1 LQRNPIAKKRTTV
14 KFSKFAIAACAF
26 AAAIVSAP
34 AAFAATE
41 TIILGTSNQ
50 PSVFSSQDMA
60 HLTITEVGNN
70 TVWTLSADWDNT
82 LNSRNPFV
90 FGLSFADK
98 KTAAPVGF
106 SATTGTITAKDLSA
120 TAVNFLTANK
130 AGRFTDG
137 EVATWT
143 FNNTKL
149 TDFSAFQLHVN
160 SVTSAG
166 QSVKFTQLVTTPV
179 PEPETYAMLLAG
191 LGMIG
196 FVARRRRAA
205 K

>member
-1 LQRNPIAKKRTTV
+1 V
-14 KFSKFAIAACAF
+14 KFSKIAIAACAF
-26 AAAIVSAP
+26 AAAMVSAP

-41 TIILGTSNQ
+41 TIILGTSNNV
-50 PSVFSSQDMA
+50 SFASQDMA

-70 TVWTLSADWDNT
+70 TVWTLSVDWDNA
-82 LNSRNPFV
+82 LNTRNPFI
-90 FGLSFADK
+90 FGLQFTDT
-98 KTAAPVGF
+98 KTANPVSF
-106 SATTGTITAKDLSA
+106 SATTGTITAKSLSA

-149 TDFSAFQLHVN
+149 TDFNAFQLHVN
-160 SVTSAG
+160 SVTSTG
-166 QSVKFTQLVTTPV
+166 DSVKFTQFTSAV
-179 PEPETYAMLLAG
+179 PEPETYGMLLAG
-191 LGMIG
+191 LGLIG
-196 FVARRRRAA
+196 FVARRRAA

>member
-1 LQRNPIAKKRTTV
+1 V
-14 KFSKFAIAACAF
+14 KLSKISITACAF
-26 AAAIVSAP
+26 AAAMASAP

-41 TIILGTSNQ
+41 TIVLGTSNQ
-50 PSVFSSQDMA
+50 PSVFANQDMA

-70 TVWTLSADWDNT
+70 TVWTLSADWDNA
-82 LNSRNPFV
+82 LNSRNPFI
-90 FGLSFADK
+90 FGLSFTDK
-98 KTAAPVGF
+98 KTAAPVNF

-130 AGRFTDG
+130 PGRFIDG

-166 QSVKFTQLVTTPV
+166 GSVKFTQMTPV

-191 LGMIG
+191 LGLIG
-196 FVARRRRAA
+196 FVARRRVA

>member
-1 LQRNPIAKKRTTV
+1 V
-14 KFSKFAIAACAF
+14 KLSNISIAACAF
-26 AAAIVSAP
+26 AVAMASAP

-41 TIILGTSNQ
+41 TIVLGTSNVA
-50 PSVFSSQDMA
+50 SFANQDMA
-60 HLTITEVGNN
+60 HLTITEVGSN
-70 TVWTLSADWDNT
+70 TVWTLAADWNNG
-82 LNSRNPFV
+82 LNSRNPFI
-90 FGLSFADK
+90 FGLSFTDT
-98 KTAAPVGF
+98 KTAKPVDY
-106 SATTGTITAKDLSA
+106 SATTGTIAFKDVSA
-120 TAVNFLTANK
+120 TAVNFKTANNT
-130 AGRFTDG
+130 GRFTDG

-166 QSVKFTQLVTTPV
+166 GSVKFTQLVTAPV

-191 LGMIG
+191 LGLIG
-196 FVARRRRAA
+196 FVARRRAA